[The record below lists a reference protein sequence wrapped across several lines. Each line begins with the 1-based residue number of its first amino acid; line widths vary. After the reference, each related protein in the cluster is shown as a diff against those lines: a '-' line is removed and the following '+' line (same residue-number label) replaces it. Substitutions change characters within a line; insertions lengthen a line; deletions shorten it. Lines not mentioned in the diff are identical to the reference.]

1 MLSVR
6 SLRVDYGHVQAL
18 RGVDLEAR
26 EGEITAIIGS
36 NGAGKTSTLMA
47 ISGLAPV
54 TEGRSSSA
62 ARPSRGGRPTR
73 SPPSASPRS
82 SRAASSSRIR
92 ASRTICSSAPT
103 RACATALACDRSM
116 EREMDRFP
124 ILRRRRGQLAGT
136 LSGGE
141 QQMLAIA
148 RGLMSEPTVLLMDE
162 PSMGLAPLMVQEIA
176 RTIRSLREEGATI
189 VLVEQMASV
198 ALQLADRAYVLETG
212 RVTPV
217 GQRPRARR
225 QSGGEAS
232 LSRRVRPRPR
242 LISCVVC
249 SVA

>member
-18 RGVDLEAR
+18 RGVNLEAR

-54 TEGRSSSA
+54 TEGEILF
-62 ARPSRGGRPTR
+62 RGAPITGRPAHEITTLGITQILEGRQLFADQSVEDNLLLGAYTR
-73 SPPSASPRS
+73 LRDQARV
-82 SRAASSSRIR
+82 RQM
-92 ASRTICSSAPT
+92 
-103 RACATALACDRSM
+103 M

-212 RVTPV
+212 RVMLSGSGRELADNPEV
-217 GQRPRARR
+217 KRAYL
-225 QSGGEAS
+225 GG
-232 LSRRVRPRPR
+232 
-242 LISCVVC
+242 
-249 SVA
+249 